1 MTTPDPRRHLGMAW
15 RRRVTITM
23 SRLQMNREN
32 MTIGQALQ
40 WAEKNCTPETIERLR
55 SRAVVA
61 ALAAEVHRL
70 REAKSLLQEASG
82 KMSHGKWSSDF
93 RARVNKATK

>member
-1 MTTPDPRRHLGMAW
+1 
-15 RRRVTITM
+15 
-23 SRLQMNREN
+23 MNREN
-32 MTIGQALQ
+32 MTLGQALQ
-40 WAEKNCTPETIERLR
+40 WAEKNCTQETIERLR

-70 REAKSLLQEASG
+70 HEVHEAKSLLQEASG
-82 KMSHGKWSSDF
+82 KMSHGKLSSDF